1 MDFSENRHTWDLFS
15 HVDILPIMI
24 YYVYILCIYIC
35 VICMLNHRKL
45 FISITVYSYYLHKQ
59 YIHIGICCM
68 YVNQCMYIYIYIYM
82 LSQIIFPSHM
92 YYWNSTS
99 DRLGLTSAHL
109 SLEVLGFCHGE
120 LEGFDGAL
128 LWYLCRR
135 SDGAH

>member
-24 YYVYILCIYIC
+24 YYVYILCIYIYIC

-68 YVNQCMYIYIYIYM
+68 YVNQCMYIYIYM

-109 SLEVLGFCHGE
+109 SREVLGFCHGE